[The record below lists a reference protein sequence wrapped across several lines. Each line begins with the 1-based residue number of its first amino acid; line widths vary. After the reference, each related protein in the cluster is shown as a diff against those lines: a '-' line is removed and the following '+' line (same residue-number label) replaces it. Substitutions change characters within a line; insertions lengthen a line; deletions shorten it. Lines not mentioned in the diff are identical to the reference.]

1 MTAGARLPVVSTV
14 VDHVVTDIPTRNAAT
29 NEESSQWS
37 TNMKTQRALLPGEA
51 NGSGRE
57 CDVGYASHPTQAVQA
72 RSERQSEGPPKGSKN
87 ESTILHGSSIGKSR
101 SRMEDVRQ
109 VTILEAMLTR
119 FAQDSLKGNVKSA
132 AFLLNRYGTLVSGE
146 IQHAELNGDD
156 EVSWK
161 PLSQG

>member
-1 MTAGARLPVVSTV
+1 MTDLKAR
-14 VDHVVTDIPTRNAAT
+14 
-29 NEESSQWS
+29 SSQEH
-37 TNMKTQRALLPGEA
+37 QA

-57 CDVGYASHPTQAVQA
+57 YDVGYRKPPKHKQFKPG
-72 RSERQSEGPPKGSKN
+72 QSGNPRGRPKGSKN
-87 ESTILHGSSIGKSR
+87 ESTILHGILHRQITIQDGGR
-101 SRMEDVRQ
+101 SRQ

-156 EVSWK
+156 QVVLEAALARLKANTSEGDVS
-161 PLSQG
+161 